1 MTRPARSKPIWNS
14 RAKTEDAPPTNID
27 FPLAKGGPADTLLPA
42 MPIDVSLLSRICE
55 APGAPGSEKQIRAL
69 VLAELKGLA
78 DEVRID
84 NLGSVVALKK
94 GRSSA
99 KKTMAAAHMDEIG
112 FIVTHVD
119 DKGFVRFNPV
129 GGFDPKTLT
138 AQRVILHGRKDI
150 FGVMGSKP
158 VHIMTAEEKN
168 KVPQIKDYF
177 IDVGMT
183 KAEVDKIV
191 EVGDFV
197 TRHSPLM
204 ELGECVNVKSLDN
217 RASVFVLL
225 ETLREL
231 KRSKRKP
238 AYDFYAVFTV
248 QEEVGLRGAQAS
260 ALQIQPDFSFGLDT
274 TIAYDVPGSTPQ
286 ERCTGLGDGA
296 AIKLMDSSVICDYR
310 MIEFMKGAAKRH
322 KIKWQPEIL
331 AAGGTDT
338 ASLQRM
344 VSGGSIAG
352 AVSIPTRHIHQSIE
366 SCHKDDLAAC
376 ILLLAACVCELDEH
390 DWKF

>member
-1 MTRPARSKPIWNS
+1 
-14 RAKTEDAPPTNID
+14 
-27 FPLAKGGPADTLLPA
+27 
-42 MPIDVSLLSRICE
+42 MPIDIPLLTRICE
-55 APGAPGSEKQIRAL
+55 APGAPGSEKEIRTL
-69 VLAELKGLA
+69 VLSELKGLA
-78 DEVRID
+78 DNVRVD
-84 NLGSVVALKK
+84 NMGNVIALKK
-94 GRSSA
+94 GKSSA

-112 FIVTHVD
+112 FIVTYID
-119 DKGFVRFNPV
+119 EKGFVRFNPV

-138 AQRVILHGRKDI
+138 SQRVIIHGRSNI
-150 FGVMGSKP
+150 MGVMGSKP
-158 VHIMTAEEKN
+158 VHIMSPDEKN
-168 KVPQIKDYF
+168 KVAKITDYF
-177 IDVGMT
+177 IDTGLP
-183 KAEVDKIV
+183 KKELEKIIGI
-191 EVGDFV
+191 GDFV
-197 TRHSPLM
+197 TRHSPLI

-217 RASVFVLL
+217 RASVFVLI

-231 KRSKRKP
+231 KKSKRKP

-274 TIAYDVPGSTPQ
+274 TIAYDVPGSAPQ
-286 ERCTGLGDGA
+286 ERCTSLGEGA

-310 MIEFMKGAAKRH
+310 MIEFMKSAAKRH

-344 VSGGSIAG
+344 VAGGSIAG
-352 AVSIPTRHIHQSIE
+352 AVSIPTRHIHQTIE
-366 SCHKDDLAAC
+366 SCHKQDIAAC
-376 ILLLAACVCELDEH
+376 IMLLTACVCDLDQH